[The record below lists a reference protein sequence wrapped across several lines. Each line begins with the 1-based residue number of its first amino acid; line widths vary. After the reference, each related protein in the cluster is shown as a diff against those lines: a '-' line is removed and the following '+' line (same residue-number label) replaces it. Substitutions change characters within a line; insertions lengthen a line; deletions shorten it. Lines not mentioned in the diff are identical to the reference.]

1 VTLRTIGIDLG
12 TTNSVVAT
20 IDRDGV
26 PRILTSEAGETTT
39 PSMVSVVDDR
49 GHLRLAVGAE
59 ARELASVNPQD
70 TIFAVKRLIGR
81 RFDEPDVRR
90 LSVALPYRINSAPNG
105 DAWVSARGT
114 TMSPPEVSA
123 LILRHMRAV
132 AEEFFGE
139 PVGEAIITVPA
150 YFDNQQRQATKD
162 AAEIAGLKV
171 RRLLNE
177 PTAAALGYGAHLGE
191 NRRIA
196 VCDLGG
202 GTFDVSIVNVES
214 GVFEVISTHGDAF
227 LGGDDFDRTIVGQLV
242 GEVWA
247 EYGIDL
253 GTDAAALHM
262 LKTEAQ
268 AAKHA
273 LTNLDNVTVELRSLG
288 LLPSGK
294 PFDFRRAITRR
305 ELESWTEPLAN
316 RLEPPCL
323 EALAHCGL
331 NASDVDAV
339 ILVGG
344 MTRMPAVQRRLA
356 QIFGRQP
363 LKVENPEEI
372 VAVGAAIQCAVLEGG
387 IEGVVLLDVTSR
399 PLMLSVDGGPCRP
412 VIPRNATI
420 PTREHRVITTTQDDQ
435 SELVF
440 DVYEGESRVPSKNR
454 HLGRFVCRQLP
465 SAPAGEVVLLV
476 EFTIDVDGILRVSTS
491 ELGSGAR
498 PQLHLIATAGLT
510 RADVERLAGSLAASY
525 RTPPVHHPGSRR

>member
-39 PSMVSVVDDR
+39 PSMVSVVDER

-59 ARELASVNPQD
+59 ARELASINPQD

-90 LSVALPYRINSAPNG
+90 LSVALPYRITSAPNG

-114 TMSPPEVSA
+114 LMSPPEVSA
-123 LILRHMRAV
+123 LILRQMRSV

-191 NRRIA
+191 NRRVA

-202 GTFDVSIVNVES
+202 GTFDVSIVNVEN

-273 LTNLDNVTVELRSLG
+273 LTNLDDVTVELRSLG

-294 PFDFRRAITRR
+294 SFDFRRAISRR

-344 MTRMPAVQRRLA
+344 MTRMPSVQRRLA

-399 PLMLSVDGGPCRP
+399 PLVLSVDGGPCRR

-435 SELVF
+435 NELIF

-454 HLGRFVCRQLP
+454 HLGRFVCRDLP
-465 SAPAGEVVLLV
+465 RAPAGEVVVLV
-476 EFTIDVDGILRVSTS
+476 EFTIDADGILRVSTA
-491 ELGSGAR
+491 ELGSGTR

-510 RADVERLAGSLAASY
+510 RADVDRLARSLAASY

>member
-1 VTLRTIGIDLG
+1 MTLHTIGIDLG

-26 PRILTSEAGETTT
+26 PRILTSDEGDTTT
-39 PSMVSVVDDR
+39 PSMISVTDEGGR
-49 GHLRLAVGAE
+49 LRLVVGDE
-59 ARELASVNPQD
+59 ARRLAATNAEH
-70 TIFAVKRLIGR
+70 TIFGVKRLIGR

-90 LSVALPYRINSAPNG
+90 LSVALPYRIVCAPNG
-105 DAWVSARGT
+105 DAWVSARGL

-123 LILRHMRAV
+123 LVLRQMRRV
-132 AEEFFGE
+132 AESFFGE

-150 YFDNQQRQATKD
+150 YFDNQQRRATKD

-191 NRRIA
+191 SRRVA

-202 GTFDVSIVNVES
+202 GTFDVSIVNVED
-214 GVFEVISTHGDAF
+214 GVFEVISTHGDPF

-247 EYGIDL
+247 DTGIDL
-253 GTDAAALHM
+253 GTDAAALQV
-262 LKTEAQ
+262 LKAEAQ
-268 AAKHA
+268 AAKHVLTLEPEVTIA
-273 LTNLDNVTVELRSLG
+273 LRG
-288 LLPSGK
+288 LSALPSGK
-294 PFDFRRAITRR
+294 PLDFRRKVSLD
-305 ELESWTEPLAN
+305 ELESWTAPLVD

-323 EALAHCGL
+323 EAMARCGL
-331 NASDVDAV
+331 AAQDVDAV

-356 QIFGRQP
+356 RIFGREP

-372 VAVGAAIQCAVLEGG
+372 VSVGAAIQCAVLEGS

-399 PLMLSVDGGPCRP
+399 ALALSVGGGPCRT

-420 PTREHRVITTTQDDQ
+420 PSREHRIIATSKNDQ
-435 SELVF
+435 RELAF
-440 DVYEGESRVPSKNR
+440 DVYEGESPDPRANR
-454 HLGRFVCRQLP
+454 HLGRFVCAGLP
-465 SAPAGEVVLLV
+465 PAPAGEVVVLV
-476 EFTIDVDGILRVSTS
+476 EFTIDVDGILRLSTM
-491 ELGSGAR
+491 ELSSGKR
-498 PQLHLIATAGLT
+498 PELRLVATAGLT
-510 RADVERLAGSLAASY
+510 RADVRRL
-525 RTPPVHHPGSRR
+525 SRDMATRR

>member
-39 PSMVSVVDDR
+39 PSMVSVVDER

-59 ARELASVNPQD
+59 SRALASTSPQD

-81 RFDEPDVRR
+81 RFDEADVRR
-90 LSVALPYRINSAPNG
+90 LSVALPYRIVCAPNG

-114 TMSPPEVSA
+114 IMSPPEISA
-123 LILRHMRAV
+123 LILRQMRAV
-132 AEEFFGE
+132 AEDFFGE

-162 AAEIAGLKV
+162 AAEIAGLQV

-177 PTAAALGYGAHLGE
+177 PTAAALGYGAHLGD

-202 GTFDVSIVNVES
+202 GTFDVSIVNVEN

-273 LTNLDNVTVELRSLG
+273 LTSADSVMVELRSLG
-288 LLPSGK
+288 FLPSGK
-294 PFDFRRAITRR
+294 PLDFRRAITRR
-305 ELESWTEPLAN
+305 ELESWTEPLVN

-331 NASDVDAV
+331 GAGDVDAV

-387 IEGVVLLDVTSR
+387 IEDVVLLDVTSR
-399 PLMLSVDGGPCRP
+399 PLALSVDGGPCRP

-420 PTREHRVITTTQDDQ
+420 PTREHRVITSTRDDQ
-435 SELVF
+435 RELMF
-440 DVYEGESRVPSKNR
+440 DVYEGESRAPSRNR
-454 HLGRFVCRQLP
+454 HLGRFVCKSLP
-465 SAPAGEVVLLV
+465 AAPAGEVVVLV
-476 EFTIDVDGILRVSTS
+476 EFTIDVDGILRVSAT
-491 ELGSGAR
+491 ELGTGTP
-498 PQLHLIATAGLT
+498 PQLHLVATAGLS
-510 RADVERLAGSLAASY
+510 RADVQRLARSLAASY
-525 RTPPVHHPGSRR
+525 RSPPQKPASRR

>member
-1 VTLRTIGIDLG
+1 MTLRTIGIDLG

-20 IDRDGV
+20 IDRDGA
-26 PRILTSEAGETTT
+26 PRILTSAEGETTT
-39 PSMVSVVDDR
+39 PSMVSAVEEKGEVGLVVGEGAR
-49 GHLRLAVGAE
+49 QLATVHP
-59 ARELASVNPQD
+59 RD

-81 RFDEPDVRR
+81 RFSDPDVRR
-90 LSVALPYRINSAPNG
+90 LSVALPYPITCAPNG
-105 DAWVSARGT
+105 DAWVSARGIV
-114 TMSPPEVSA
+114 MSPPEVSA
-123 LILRHMRAV
+123 LVLRQMRGV
-132 AEEFFGE
+132 AESFFGE

-150 YFDNQQRQATKD
+150 YFDDQQRRATKD

-202 GTFDVSIVNVES
+202 GTFDVSIVNVED

-253 GTDAAALHM
+253 GTDAGALQV
-262 LKTEAQ
+262 LKAEAQ
-268 AAKHA
+268 AAKHG
-273 LTNLDNVTVELRSLG
+273 LTTLDSVTVELRSLG

-294 PFDFRRAITRR
+294 PLDFRRAITRR
-305 ELESWTEPLAN
+305 ELEAWTEPLTT

-323 EALAHCGL
+323 EALAGCGL
-331 NASDVDAV
+331 HAADVDAV

-356 QIFGRQP
+356 KIFGRQP

-399 PLMLSVDGGPCRP
+399 PLSLGTDGVPCRT

-420 PTREHRVITTTQDDQ
+420 PTREHRIFATTENEQR
-435 SELVF
+435 ELSF
-440 DVYEGESRVPSKNR
+440 DVYEGDSPDPEANR
-454 HLGRFVCRQLP
+454 HVGRFVCRELP
-465 SAPAGEVVLLV
+465 PAPAGEVVVLV
-476 EFTIDVDGILRVSTS
+476 ELTIDVDGILRVSAS
-491 ELGSGAR
+491 ELGSGR
-498 PQLHLIATAGLT
+498 HPELHLVATAGLT
-510 RADVERLAGSLAASY
+510 RADVRRLSRSHAG
-525 RTPPVHHPGSRR
+525 

>member
-1 VTLRTIGIDLG
+1 MSFRTIGIDLG

-26 PRILTSEAGETTT
+26 PRILTSEEGETTT
-39 PSMVSVVDDR
+39 PSMISVIEQQGR
-49 GHLRLAVGAE
+49 QNLAVGAE
-59 ARELASVNPQD
+59 ARRLANHHPQD

-90 LSVALPYRINSAPNG
+90 LSVALPYRISCAPNG
-105 DAWVSARGT
+105 DAWVTASST

-123 LILRHMRAV
+123 LILQEMRGV
-132 AEEFFGE
+132 AERFFGE

-191 NRRIA
+191 SRRIA

-253 GTDAAALHM
+253 GTDASALHM
-262 LKTEAQ
+262 LKAEAQ

-273 LTNLDNVTVELRSLG
+273 LTNSEDVNIELRSLG
-288 LLPSGK
+288 SLPSGK
-294 PFDFRRAITRR
+294 PLDFRRSISRR
-305 ELESWTEPLAN
+305 ELEQWTEPLVN

-331 NASDVDAV
+331 EPGDVGAV

-356 QIFGRQP
+356 KIFGRQP

-387 IEGVVLLDVTSR
+387 VDGVVLLDVTSR
-399 PLMLSVDGGPCRP
+399 PLALSVEGGPARQ

-420 PTREHRVITTTQDDQ
+420 PTREHRIITTAHDNQR
-435 SELVF
+435 ELSF
-440 DVYEGESRVPSKNR
+440 DVYEVQDGLPVKNR
-454 HLGRFVCRQLP
+454 HLGRFVCSDLP
-465 SAPAGEVVLLV
+465 PAPAGEIVLLV
-476 EFTIDVDGILRVSTS
+476 EFTIDFDGILRVTTT
-491 ELGSGAR
+491 ELGSGAHPTLR
-498 PQLHLIATAGLT
+498 LVATAGLT
-510 RADVERLAGSLAASY
+510 RADVKRLAKSLAPQ
-525 RTPPVHHPGSRR
+525 R

>member
-1 VTLRTIGIDLG
+1 MSLRTIGIDLG

-26 PRILTSEAGETTT
+26 PRILTSAEGETTT
-39 PSMVSVVDDR
+39 PSMVSVVEEQ
-49 GHLRLAVGAE
+49 GELALVVGEE
-59 ARELASVNPQD
+59 ARQLAPLNPLD

-81 RFDEPDVRR
+81 RFNEPDVRR
-90 LSVALPYRINSAPNG
+90 LSVALPYHITAAPNG
-105 DAWVSARGT
+105 DAWVSARGL
-114 TMSPPEVSA
+114 TMSPPEISA
-123 LILRHMRAV
+123 LVLRQMRAV
-132 AEEFFGE
+132 AEGFFDE

-150 YFDNQQRQATKD
+150 YFDDQQRRATKD

-202 GTFDVSIVNVES
+202 GTFDVSIVNVEE

-253 GTDAAALHM
+253 GADAAALQV
-262 LKTEAQ
+262 LKAEAQ

-273 LTNLDNVTVELRSLG
+273 LTVEEQVSVELRSLG

-294 PFDFRRAITRR
+294 PLNFRRPISRR
-305 ELESWTEPLAN
+305 ELESWTEPLVT
-316 RLEPPCL
+316 RIEPPCL
-323 EALAHCGL
+323 QALAACGL
-331 NASDVDAV
+331 HAPDVDAV

-356 QIFGRQP
+356 KIFGRQP

-399 PLMLSVDGGPCRP
+399 ALSLGVGGGPCNV

-420 PTREHRVITTTQDDQ
+420 PTREHRVIATREPDQ
-435 SELVF
+435 RELAF
-440 DVYEGESRVPSKNR
+440 DVYEGASPDPVKNR
-454 HLGRFVCRQLP
+454 HVGRFVCSGLP
-465 SAPAGEVVLLV
+465 SAPAGEVVVLV
-476 EFTIDVDGILRVSTS
+476 ELTIDVDGILRVTTT
-491 ELGSGAR
+491 ELGTGAR
-498 PQLHLIATAGLT
+498 PELHLVATAGLT
-510 RADVERLAGSLAASY
+510 RADVERLSQSLAY
-525 RTPPVHHPGSRR
+525 QR